1 MSLALSVSDGHCRRG
16 KKAVQLHA
24 YQVQL
29 HLQKGSNILE
39 FYEVLIKFWHSKTM
53 FHTIGL
59 MTL

>member
-39 FYEVLIKFWHSKTM
+39 FYEVLIKF
-53 FHTIGL
+53 
-59 MTL
+59 